1 MKIAKV
7 FYTGRSQ
14 AVRIPRDFRF
24 KDQEVSIRRE
34 GEAVILEP
42 LRKQTWPSGFWSH
55 IRIGD
60 PAFSRP
66 DQGAAQ
72 LRRGLDADR

>member
-1 MKIAKV
+1 MKTAKV

-24 KDQEVSIRRE
+24 RDQEVSIRRE
-34 GEAVILEP
+34 GDAVILEP
-42 LRKQTWPSGFWSH
+42 LRKQAWPTGFWRQ

-60 PAFSRP
+60 SAFSRP

-72 LRRGLDADR
+72 LRLGLDADE

>member
-1 MKIAKV
+1 MKTAKI

-24 KDQEVSIRRE
+24 ADREVSIRRE

-42 LRKQTWPSGFWSH
+42 LRKTRWPDGFWRR
-55 IRIGD
+55 IRVSD
-60 PAFSRP
+60 RRFSRP
-66 DQGAAQ
+66 DQGSAPERAP
-72 LRRGLDADR
+72 LDRDD